1 MTRGRATT
9 PDPFDISAVSGT
21 DELFDALSARRLAD
35 ARRSVADDPAAAL
48 LAALVA
54 DVDAGAPPLP
64 APPARVPCG
73 LQGQYRRGVRAFVTF
88 GVAAM
93 VLTSAG
99 AAAAGGGKDL
109 GAMGRTPGSAGIKAS
124 ERSNVNVQRR
134 DPVAGTNAVPADR
147 RTPVRRTT
155 DRSARAVP
163 PEAAKESAPRTG
175 DDPQP
180 PWFHRGHR
188 PSRGTVRPPVDGHHP
203 SSRAEPRY
211 PAGGRYRSPSRPEH
225 PPSP

>member
-9 PDPFDISAVSGT
+9 PDPFDISAVSSS
-21 DELFDALSARRLAD
+21 DELFDALSTRRLAD
-35 ARRSVADDPAAAL
+35 VRRSSADDPAAAL

-54 DVDAGAPPLP
+54 EVDAGAPPLP
-64 APPARVPCG
+64 APPARVPCGG

-99 AAAAGGGKDL
+99 AAAAGGGAGV
-109 GAMGRTPGSAGIKAS
+109 GAMGGTRGSAGVKGA
-124 ERSNVNVQRR
+124 ERSNENAQRR
-134 DPVAGTNAVPADR
+134 DPVADTNTILTDR

-155 DRSARAVP
+155 DKHPRAVP
-163 PEAAKESAPRTG
+163 SEDSAPHATE
-175 DDPQP
+175 DPQP

-203 SSRAEPRY
+203 SGRTDAHSST
-211 PAGGRYRSPSRPEH
+211 GGRYRSPSWPEH
-225 PPSP
+225 SSTP